1 MLRGLSRDETG
12 NEEEDGVWSH
22 IRNKMGRLAFSVF
35 LLMRDLLH
43 PSSLGRVPLSL
54 PPSESLKRTS
64 LQDSM
69 GLLDRKHLT
78 PVTLNERALS
88 ARLQGTG
95 GEELVFSRH
104 SCRNLIFTTVQ
115 PGLSG

>member
-1 MLRGLSRDETG
+1 MA
-12 NEEEDGVWSH
+12 
-22 IRNKMGRLAFSVF
+22 RLAFSVL

-43 PSSLGRVPLSL
+43 PSSLGRAPLSL

-64 LQDSM
+64 LQDSV
-69 GLLDRKHLT
+69 GLLNRKHLT
-78 PVTLNERALS
+78 CVTLNKRALS

-95 GEELVFSRH
+95 GEELVSSSH

-115 PGLSG
+115 RGLSG